1 MKNIDIRNLAKI
13 GVSDV
18 DVYKTDKRKI
28 YFDNQSIFILF
39 FRSKNQ
45 ANGNSPKTESSGEI
59 KYDNSYAG
67 NFGFDT
73 YIPKLYPARQFENDY
88 IVNTDLKTAID
99 EQKLN
104 RDNFKLESK
113 GNDKYYIPS
122 VCITKNNQISLYIKG
137 FSKKKYMLPKLSFKF
152 VLLNEAKLPIKNE
165 TTSQFKDYT
174 DNKLKIISGQELILS
189 GKEDFDSQITI
200 QAVDDFDDHIG
211 LICFYQNDKGEE
223 FLVGQCNFVPNK
235 KNDVKLKFIKVKVT
249 DNGAE
254 KYSENHS
261 FDITSLSSF
270 LNNNTMGQ
278 AAMNI
283 IVPNSNIDIL
293 KLEEVYKEANPTTGI
308 EEIKFKLSDYTKVVD
323 LKTKDELS
331 IAFKRNSILATND
344 DTSESKLQNHISTIY
359 SFGIKSKLN
368 NSVELNT
375 IYEKY
380 KNKIRKIF
388 SKEDFI
394 NEVWRLYLN
403 TYIPFFLL
411 EDITFKI
418 YLQDGKWKWTE
429 AFETNRIKSHK
440 LSVLVS
446 KFSLIHGKD
455 SYSTYAHELAHG
467 LSLNHIFENS
477 AGADIQKEGLTLENV
492 MDYYVI
498 NINGN
503 KLLFPKPYVF
513 TAKQWGNMR
522 DYYVERST
530 NELQYYDN
538 LFDDNTKEVENLKK
552 DCEKLLD
559 NL

>member
-13 GVSDV
+13 GVADV
-18 DVYKTDKRKI
+18 DVYKTDRKKI
-28 YFDNQSIFILF
+28 YFDDQSIFVLF

-45 ANGNSPKTESSGEI
+45 ASGSLPKTESSGEI
-59 KYDNSYAG
+59 RYDNLYTG

-88 IVNTDLKTAID
+88 TVNTDIKTVI
-99 EQKLN
+99 EEKKLN

-122 VCITKNNQISLYIKG
+122 VCITKNNNVTLYIKG
-137 FSKKKYMLPKLSFKF
+137 YSKKKYMLPKLSFKF
-152 VLLNEAKLPIKNE
+152 VLLNEAKLPIKNAA
-165 TTSQFKDYT
+165 TSEFRDYP
-174 DNKLKIISGQELILS
+174 DNKLNIISGKELILS

-211 LICFYQNDKGEE
+211 LICFYKNDKGEE

-235 KNDVKLKFIKVKVT
+235 KNNVKLKFIKVKVT
-249 DNGAE
+249 NNGTE
-254 KYSENHS
+254 KYTENHS
-261 FDITSLSSF
+261 FDITGLSSF

-283 IVPNSNIDIL
+283 IVPKNTIDIL
-293 KLEEVYKEANPTTGI
+293 KLEEKYKEINSSTGV
-308 EEIKFKLSDYTKVVD
+308 EEIKFNLADYTDVVD
-323 LKTKDELS
+323 LKNKGDLS
-331 IAFKRNSILATND
+331 TVFKRNSILATKN
-344 DTSESKLQNHISTIY
+344 DTSESKLQSHISKIY
-359 SFGIKSKLN
+359 NLDIQNKLN
-368 NSVELNT
+368 TSTELNA

-380 KNKIRKIF
+380 KNKIRKVF
-388 SKEDFI
+388 SKEDFL
-394 NEVWRLYLN
+394 NEIRRWYLD

-418 YLQDGKWKWTE
+418 YLQDGNWKWTE
-429 AFETNRIKSHK
+429 AFESNRIKSHK

-467 LSLNHIFENS
+467 LSLGHIFENS
-477 AGADIQKEGLTLENV
+477 TGINIQKEGLTLENV

-498 NINGN
+498 NIDGT
-503 KLLFPKPYVF
+503 KLLHPKPYVF
-513 TAKQWGNMR
+513 NAKQWENMKS
-522 DYYVERST
+522 YHTERSR
-530 NELQYYDN
+530 NELQYYEN
-538 LFDDNTKEVENLKK
+538 LFDDNPKEAENLKK
-552 DCEKLLD
+552 DCEDLLD